1 LFYDYIRILGEE
13 YELNLG
19 RQNEPMHR
27 ILPLALCLL
36 LLSGLSGCHRDK
48 VYRIGISQCSQDDWR
63 TKMNDEINREIM
75 LHKDA
80 VVEIRSAD
88 DSSARQID
96 DIRYFVQNGFD
107 ILIVSPNEAAALTP
121 VIDEVYKAGIPV
133 VIFDRNINS
142 RSYTARIGAD
152 DEGTGRAAARY
163 AMHLL
168 GGKARAIEISG
179 LRGSTPAAARH
190 RGFVRELESAGG
202 TLLAS
207 APGN

>member
-1 LFYDYIRILGEE
+1 
-13 YELNLG
+13 
-19 RQNEPMHR
+19 MHR

-121 VIDEVYKAGIPV
+121 VIDEVYKAGDSRRHLRPQHQQPQLYGAHRRGRRG
-133 VIFDRNINS
+133 DR
-142 RSYTARIGAD
+142 ARRGPLRHAP
-152 DEGTGRAAARY
+152 AR
-163 AMHLL
+163 
-168 GGKARAIEISG
+168 G
-179 LRGSTPAAARH
+179 
-190 RGFVRELESAGG
+190 
-202 TLLAS
+202 
-207 APGN
+207 

>member
-1 LFYDYIRILGEE
+1 
-13 YELNLG
+13 
-19 RQNEPMHR
+19 MHR

-152 DEGTGRAAARY
+152 DEGTGRARPATPCTCSGVRPVPSRY
-163 AMHLL
+163 
-168 GGKARAIEISG
+168 
-179 LRGSTPAAARH
+179 PD
-190 RGFVRELESAGG
+190 
-202 TLLAS
+202 
-207 APGN
+207 